1 MSDGKKTESFMDKLA
16 GFIVD
21 KRKAFYLVFLAA
33 VIFCGA
39 SINKVVVNND
49 ITTYLPTD
57 TETRRGL
64 TLMDEEFTTCLL
76 YTSYVDC
83 ISMENSSVVAM
94 TGRPG
99 HSSSSMMI
107 WAKTSAQATNAVP

>member
-1 MSDGKKTESFMDKLA
+1 MSEGKKTLSFMDKLA

-33 VIFCGA
+33 VLFCGA

-49 ITTYLPTD
+49 ITTYLPAN

-64 TLMDEEFTTCLL
+64 TLMDEEFTTLASANVSAEKFVEAINEYHPDIVGLSALLTTCLL
-76 YTSYVDC
+76 YTSRCV
-83 ISMENSSVVAM
+83 
-94 TGRPG
+94 
-99 HSSSSMMI
+99 
-107 WAKTSAQATNAVP
+107 